1 MRYRDLQRRVRRA
14 ACLLHAAGYGPGTRV
29 GLCLP
34 RSADVVVAILAAL
47 ESGTAFV
54 PLPPMLLDLLLSVDI
69 GLAVVL
75 MLTSIYVREPIEFSV
90 FPSLLLLLTLLRL
103 SLNVA
108 STRLVLLHGH
118 EGTDAAGNVIASFGA
133 FVVGGN
139 FVVGVVVFLV
149 LIAIQYIVINH
160 GAVRISEVTARF
172 TLDAMPGKQM
182 AIDADL
188 NAGLIG
194 EDEARDRRDRI
205 RREADFYGAM
215 DGAVRFTQRDAV
227 AALLITAVNIV
238 AGLIIG
244 VMQNGLDLA
253 TAARTYTVLTVGEGL
268 VTAIPALLVSV
279 AGGLI
284 TTRAASSSHLGEDVA
299 VQLLARPR
307 TLAIAATVLLGLG
320 AIPEIPMFPFLI
332 VALVLGSA
340 AIAARE
346 ESQAPATAEPT
357 GSKEQEEE
365 SLQSVIDV
373 DPLGVEVGY
382 GLIALV
388 DEKQGGSLLT
398 RIRAIRRQIASETG
412 VVVPPVRVTD
422 NLQLGPR
429 SYTLLVKGI
438 EVGRG
443 ELHPERFLAIN
454 PGTATL
460 ELEGTPTK
468 EPAFGLP
475 AWWVDAAHREAASK
489 AGYTVVDPTTAVSTH
504 LSETV
509 RSFLPDLLTRQ
520 QVKEMLDHIAQ
531 TDPKLIEE
539 LVPKLVAIG
548 DVQRVLRQLLRER
561 VPVRDLTTIL
571 EAIADAAVGTKD
583 PDAIAEAVRKSLGR
597 TICRPFQN
605 DQGELSAVT
614 LAPALEQKLLSAVT
628 RSETGSVLALDPPD
642 AHDLATRISR
652 ALQVKLAQPVLLC
665 HSTLRPHLWRLF
677 SRVLPHLA
685 VLSHDEVPPHIRIS
699 ATSVLD

>member
-1 MRYRDLQRRVRRA
+1 MNTQ
-14 ACLLHAAGYGPGTRV
+14 PSV
-29 GLCLP
+29 G
-34 RSADVVVAILAAL
+34 SAHLIAPVLVITVVVVMV
-47 ESGTAFV
+47 V
-54 PLPPMLLDLLLSVDI
+54 PLPPMLLDLLLSIDI

-75 MLTSIYVREPIEFSV
+75 MLTAIYVKEPIEFSV

-118 EGTDAAGNVIASFGA
+118 EGTDAAGSVIASFGA
-133 FVVGGN
+133 FVVGGS

-188 NAGLIG
+188 NAGLIAD
-194 EDEARDRRDRI
+194 DEARDRRDRI

-244 VMQNGLDLA
+244 VMQYGLDLA
-253 TAARTYTVLTVGEGL
+253 TAARTYTILTVGEGL

-279 AGGLI
+279 SGALI
-284 TTRAASSSHLGEDVA
+284 TTRAASSSHLGDDVA
-299 VQLLARPR
+299 AQLLARPR
-307 TLAIAATVLLGLG
+307 SLGIASLVLFGLG
-320 AIPEIPMFPFLI
+320 AIPEIPMLPFFI
-332 VALVLGSA
+332 VSLVLG
-340 AIAARE
+340 IAALASRE
-346 ESQAPATAEPT
+346 DTGEPEPSAPPPATE
-357 GSKEQEEE
+357 EEE
-365 SLQSVIDV
+365 SLQAVIDV

-454 PGTATL
+454 PGTATVDL
-460 ELEGTPTK
+460 DGSPTK

-475 AWWVDAAHREAASK
+475 AWWVDADQREVASK
-489 AGYTVVDPTTAVSTH
+489 AGYTVVDPTTAASTH

-520 QVKEMLDHIAQ
+520 QVKEMVDHVAQ

-539 LVPKLVAIG
+539 LVPKLVGIG
-548 DVQRVLRQLLRER
+548 EIQRVLRQLLRER

-571 EAIADAAVGTKD
+571 EAIADAAAHTKD
-583 PDAIAEAVRKSLGR
+583 PDTIAETVRKSLGR
-597 TICRPFQN
+597 SICRPFQN
-605 DQGELSAVT
+605 DQGELPAVT
-614 LAPALEQKLLSAVT
+614 LAPALEQRLLAAVT
-628 RSETGSVLALDPPD
+628 RSEEGSVLALDPPD
-642 AHDLATRISR
+642 AHDLATRISQ

-665 HSTLRPHLWRLF
+665 HTTLRPHLWRLF

-685 VLSHDEVPPHIRIS
+685 VLSHDEVPPHVRI
-699 ATSVLD
+699 APTSVLD